1 MTIYLIKSSL
11 CLSAFLLIYYFVFER
26 EKMHTFKRFYLL
38 LSLVFS
44 FLVPLFT
51 YEFQAENSAVL
62 LSNTLQKVV
71 LPTLEINSQKNQ
83 YATILYSVYGVI
95 TSLLFCRFFWNLF
108 SIHQSR
114 RNATVINYENAKL
127 ALVNASIL
135 PYTFG
140 STIFVS
146 KESYESQNIEAEL
159 FTHELT
165 HVREKHTLD
174 VLLIE
179 LLKTVFWFNPLLI
192 LYKRSIQL
200 NHEFLADQKVIFS
213 QNNVSIYQ
221 QLLLSNTVQPFNFCL
236 TSNLTSFLKTKK
248 RFIMMT
254 KTTSL
259 RTQLLKKAVVAPL
272 FLTLFIVG
280 SSITF
285 AQNAPATKV
294 DKKELKTNSVEEQKL
309 YEEYLKKYEETKN
322 GKAIQN
328 SNDIVYNSAEIKPDF
343 PGGIQAFYEFVGNN
357 YKMPDVKDL
366 KGKVYIKFIVEE
378 DGSLNN
384 FEIMR
389 DIGHGTGEEA
399 IRVLKLSPKWIPG
412 EVEGNK
418 VRTQFSLPISIQS

>member
-1 MTIYLIKSSL
+1 MITYLIKSSL
-11 CLSAFLLIYYFVFER
+11 CLSVFLLAYYLLLER
-26 EKMHTFKRFYLL
+26 ENMPVFKRFYLL
-38 LSLVFS
+38 VSLVFS
-44 FLVPLFT
+44 LIVPFISF
-51 YEFQAENSAVL
+51 EFKGENAIAVA
-62 LSNTLQKVV
+62 SNSLQTVI
-71 LPTLEINSQKNQ
+71 LPTLEISTKTN
-83 YATILYSVYGVI
+83 YFPTVLYSIYGFI
-95 TSLLFCRFFWNLF
+95 TLLFAIRFIRNLY
-108 SIHQSR
+108 SIR
-114 RNATVINYENAKL
+114 ITKRNSELIKYQNAEL
-127 ALVNASIL
+127 ALVNKPIL

-140 STIFVS
+140 STIFINKQSYDS
-146 KESYESQNIEAEL
+146 KLIETEL

-165 HVREKHTLD
+165 HVRQKHTLD
-174 VLLIE
+174 ILLIE
-179 LLKTVFWFNPLLI
+179 ILKTIFWFNPLLI
-192 LYKRSIQL
+192 LYKKAIQL
-200 NHEFLADQKVIFS
+200 NHEFLADEKVIRS
-213 QNNVSIYQ
+213 HEDISTYQN
-221 QLLLSNTVQPFNFCL
+221 LLLSKSMQHTNFCL

-254 KTTSL
+254 KITSL

-272 FLTLFIVG
+272 FLALFIVG

-309 YEEYLKKYEETKN
+309 YEEYLKKLEETKN
-322 GKAIQN
+322 GKVIQN
-328 SNDIVYNSAEIKPDF
+328 SNNIVYNSAEIKPDF

-378 DGSLNN
+378 DGSLTN

-418 VRTQFSLPISIQS
+418 VRTLFSLPISIQS